1 MLFSRPII
9 QLNTND
15 RCIIIYSVF
24 MPKAHFIFSN
34 EQEHTLL
41 YSKGI
46 RPPSLVSRYF
56 ITPKAISKIDLV
68 GADLFSPL
76 FLMNKTHCS
85 SISSDT
91 DSRQKTVLSIQ
102 MQV

>member
-24 MPKAHFIFSN
+24 MPNAHFIFSN

-46 RPPSLVSRYF
+46 RPFLLAGISLR
-56 ITPKAISKIDLV
+56 PRLLAK
-68 GADLFSPL
+68 
-76 FLMNKTHCS
+76 
-85 SISSDT
+85 
-91 DSRQKTVLSIQ
+91 
-102 MQV
+102 